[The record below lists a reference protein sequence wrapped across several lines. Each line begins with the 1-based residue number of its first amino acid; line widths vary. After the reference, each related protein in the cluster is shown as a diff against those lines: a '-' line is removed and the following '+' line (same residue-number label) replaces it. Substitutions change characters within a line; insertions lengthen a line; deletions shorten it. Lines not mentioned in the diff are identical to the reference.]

1 MSEHGVALQ
10 SVHWAAV
17 KSNWQRRLFALEDSH
32 HSIVAAAM
40 VLVKPLPLGYSMYY
54 IPRGPIADGQDQDLM
69 IELLNHIKDASR
81 QDKCIFIKFDPYIL
95 DNRFMLKDGRP
106 EGHNQQAGP
115 LRQ

>member
-10 SVHWAAV
+10 SMHWAAV

-69 IELLNHIKDASR
+69 IELLNHIKNASR
-81 QDKCIFIKFDPYIL
+81 QDKCIFIKFIKCRS
-95 DNRFMLKDGRP
+95 NRQP
-106 EGHNQQAGP
+106 A
-115 LRQ
+115 